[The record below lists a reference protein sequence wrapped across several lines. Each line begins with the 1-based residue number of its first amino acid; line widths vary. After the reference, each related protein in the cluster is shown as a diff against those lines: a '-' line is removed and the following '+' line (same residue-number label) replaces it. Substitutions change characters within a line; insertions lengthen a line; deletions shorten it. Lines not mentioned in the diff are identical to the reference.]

1 MSAIDQGDPRATPDA
16 VLTEDEN
23 PPLDFFVGSTAL
35 HLHLR
40 LTANTGRFERR
51 IRCGLNMR
59 ELEGRGIL
67 QTISKHP
74 VHADVGNPDQ
84 AHFPEQSPMKQ
95 CSEDAHESGKSIVVH
110 HIIEETGLSTRSA
123 IGREQTQIWNQEE
136 ACEQHPV
143 VRK

>member
-1 MSAIDQGDPRATPDA
+1 MSAIDQGDSRATPDA

-35 HLHLR
+35 HLHLG

-51 IRCGLNMR
+51 IRGGLNMR

-84 AHFPEQSPMKQ
+84 AHFPEQSSMKQ
-95 CSEDAHESGKSIVVH
+95 GSEDAHESGKSIVVH
-110 HIIEETGLSTRSA
+110 HVIEETGRSTRST
-123 IGREQTQIWNQEE
+123 IVREQTQIWKQEE